1 MAAPRI
7 DGLSISARRL
17 RKHFDGGLVR
27 AVDGVDLE
35 IAAGERV
42 AITGPTGCGKSTLLS
57 LLALLERQDEG
68 ELELG
73 GVPAPK
79 IRDPDRWRAE
89 NLGIV
94 FQFHHLLPHLSAEEN
109 VQLPLIGRGAPR
121 DGVRR
126 RSREMLAAV
135 GLGHRAAFLAT
146 KLSGGE
152 RQLTAVARA
161 LIAGPALVLADEPT
175 GSVDSR
181 TGARILGL
189 LLDGELTR
197 RSTVVLVTHD
207 PKVAARAG
215 RTVTMLDGRMSPPA
229 VPAAS
234 ATDCGGA
241 CAAARV

>member
-1 MAAPRI
+1 MPSPG
-7 DGLSISARRL
+7 GLAISVRRL
-17 RKHFDGGLVR
+17 HKHFDSGLVR
-27 AVDGVDLE
+27 ALDGADLE
-35 IAAGERV
+35 VAAGERV

-57 LLALLERQDEG
+57 LLALLEPPDGG

-73 GVPAPK
+73 GVPAPN

-109 VQLPLIGRGAPR
+109 VQLPLIGRGICRPEI
-121 DGVRR
+121 RR

-135 GLGHRAAFLAT
+135 GLGYRASFLAT

-152 RQLTAVARA
+152 RQLAALARA
-161 LIAGPALVLADEPT
+161 LIGGPALVLADEPT
-175 GSVDSR
+175 GSVDSQ
-181 TGARILGL
+181 TGERILGL

-207 PKVAARAG
+207 PKVAARAD
-215 RTVTMLDGRMSPPA
+215 RIVPMLDGRIKTAPRT
-229 VPAAS
+229 AAS
-234 ATDCGGA
+234 AADREGA
-241 CAAARV
+241 GAAARG